1 MDLKNKMIKTKINI
15 LCDEIE
21 CVLRVIARANDSGD
35 NAEKEVDAGIT
46 LTSGLVSEIKGIIE
60 ST

>member
-1 MDLKNKMIKTKINI
+1 MIKTKINI